1 MNKSQGHEREK
12 IQKWSSKR
20 KTAEKERNKVFKRGT
35 LFTFFKEDFIY
46 LILEGGRER
55 G

>member
-12 IQKWSSKR
+12 IQKWSSKKKQLKR
-20 KTAEKERNKVFKRGT
+20 KHKVFKRGN
-35 LFTFFKEDFIY
+35 LFTFFKKDFIY